1 MTVED
6 SVSSMAPPA
15 LVVRTKGAVRTLWPG
30 RSYQVGRDPAAD
42 VPMDDDRVSWRHGVL
57 RTDEHG
63 WSFEDVG
70 SMVYVVDG
78 RGRVIAR
85 SGSGPSAPFDDLS
98 NLPPVAAVLAL

>member
-42 VPMDDDRVSWRHGVL
+42 VPMDDDRVSGRHDVP
-57 RTDEHG
+57 RTDERACP
-63 WSFEDVG
+63 FEDVASMNGTFVRARRIRRAGIDGEIEFRLG
-70 SMVYVVDG
+70 STQD
-78 RGRVIAR
+78 
-85 SGSGPSAPFDDLS
+85 
-98 NLPPVAAVLAL
+98 